1 MPRPTAIVYVDGLN
15 LYRQCLS
22 GKPELK
28 WLDLQKL
35 FEMMLPTHEIKLIR
49 YFTAHI
55 KPPVG
60 NASAPSRQNAYL
72 RALATQINSLEIHLG
87 QIRADTKQ
95 YRKVP
100 LEIDSLGKPVL
111 AKVQKLEEKGTDVS
125 LSNYMVL
132 DACRSQADL
141 FVLVSSDSD
150 FVSTIRI
157 LMSEL
162 QVGTAIFF
170 PSRSPAK
177 SLLSTKPSIIKVIRD
192 DLLEQCQLPFEV
204 ASERGTIQ
212 RPAAWQKNQALGNP
226 RACAR

>member
-1 MPRPTAIVYVDGLN
+1 MAKPTAIVYVDGLN

-22 GKPELK
+22 SKPDLK

-35 FEMMLPTHEIKLIR
+35 FEVMLPTHEITLIR
-49 YFTAHI
+49 YFTARI
-55 KPPVG
+55 KPPIG
-60 NASAPSRQNAYL
+60 NESAPIRQNTYL
-72 RALATQINSLEIHLG
+72 RGLAAHTKSVQMHFG
-87 QIRADTKQ
+87 QIRSDTKQ

-100 LEIDSLGKPVL
+100 LELDSSGRPVL

-150 FVSTIRI
+150 FVSTIKI
-157 LMSEL
+157 LRSEL
-162 QVGTAIFF
+162 HVRTAISF

-177 SLLSTKPSIIKVIRD
+177 SLLATKPTLIKVIRE
-192 DLLEQCQLPFEV
+192 DLLEQCQLPFEIV
-204 ASERGTIQ
+204 TKNGAIQ
-212 RPAAWQKNQALGNP
+212 LSLIHI
-226 RACAR
+226 